1 MELTLYTS
9 DYGGACHVPA
19 LGLISEIS
27 PKTITTSHC
36 TTSKKITR
44 PCLIR
49 KTGKAGKLINYINN
63 PGQRGF
69 SSLPL

>member
-1 MELTLYTS
+1 MELTLNTS
-9 DYGGACHVPA
+9 DCVGKCHIPFHGVISAKFAQIRTIA
-19 LGLISEIS
+19 LIY
-27 PKTITTSHC
+27 TC
-36 TTSKKITR
+36 KKITR

-69 SSLPL
+69 SSLPH

>member
-1 MELTLYTS
+1 MELTLNTS
-9 DYGGACHVPA
+9 DCGGRSHVPIYGIISGKYPKTLTIA
-19 LGLISEIS
+19 LIS
-27 PKTITTSHC
+27 TC
-36 TTSKKITR
+36 KKITR